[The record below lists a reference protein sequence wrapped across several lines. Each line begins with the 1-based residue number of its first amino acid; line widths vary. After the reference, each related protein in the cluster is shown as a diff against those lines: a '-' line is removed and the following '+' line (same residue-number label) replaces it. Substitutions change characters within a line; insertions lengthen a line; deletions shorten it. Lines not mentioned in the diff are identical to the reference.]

1 MSTEIYEFVE
11 LFSTKLKRLRKGRK
25 LSQVELG
32 KIIGISDDYISK
44 IEKGDR
50 NPKEWVVKKIQE
62 WIDGAEKTSTS
73 SPDTD
78 EHPDSEF
85 ASIPRYNVEGS
96 CGHGVLVGTEEIV
109 DYLHFRKEWIRNTLR
124 IGERHLC
131 VISVK
136 GDSMEPRLRDGDV
149 VLLDTSSQQVE
160 DNAIYAIQVN
170 GTLSIKRVQR
180 YISGSM
186 RIISDNSAHYG
197 SEELTPE
204 QAEHVKV
211 VGRVVWAGGKI

>member
-1 MSTEIYEFVE
+1 MSTEIIDGVE
-11 LFSTKLKRLRKGRK
+11 LFSAKLKRLRKSQK
-25 LSQVELG
+25 LSQAALGEL
-32 KIIGISDDYISK
+32 IGISDDYISK

-50 NPKEWVVKKIQE
+50 SPKEWVVEKIQG
-62 WIDGAEKTSTS
+62 WIDRVENTSI
-73 SPDTD
+73 SPRFTD
-78 EHPDSEF
+78 EPPDSEF

-96 CGHGVLVGTEEIV
+96 CGHGILVGTEEIV

-124 IGERHLC
+124 IGERNLC

-197 SEELTPE
+197 SEELTPD
-204 QAEHVKV
+204 QAEQVKV